1 MNRPD
6 SEEMHTTDNKVRC
19 HDINLSASDESSGIR
34 VVIADD
40 HPVVTCGVR
49 HVLDQSP
56 ALRVVAEV
64 HTITEIMQQ
73 LERHPCDVL
82 VCDYSFDEDPEPDGL
97 RMIERVK
104 RTYPSV
110 KIVLLTALDDQC
122 LLRHIVQRG
131 VSAFLSKT
139 SNDLNDLPRIV
150 LSVMQGKTYIDTQ
163 IASSLL
169 FNMLERP
176 MRAPNHTELSAR
188 ELEVVRLYEEG
199 MTVAEIAIRLNRSRK
214 TITTQ
219 KASAMKKLGVTSNQA
234 LVDAVRKIL

>member
-1 MNRPD
+1 MNFQD
-6 SEEMHTTDNKVRC
+6 SEEIRMTDNKARC
-19 HDINLSASDESSGIR
+19 RCIPPYAGDQHADIRI
-34 VVIADD
+34 VIADD

-56 ALRVVAEV
+56 AMHVVAEV
-64 HTITEIMQQ
+64 HTVTDIMQQ
-73 LERHPCDVL
+73 LDQHACDVL
-82 VCDYSFDEDPEPDGL
+82 VCDYSFDDDPEPDGL
-97 RMIERVK
+97 RMIERIK
-104 RTYPSV
+104 RTYPNV
-110 KIVLLTALDDQC
+110 KIVLLTMLDDQC
-122 LLRHIVQRG
+122 LLRHIIQRG

-139 SNDLNDLPRIV
+139 SNDLHELPRII

-176 MRAPNHTELSAR
+176 LRAPTHTELSAR

-199 MTVAEIAIRLNRSRK
+199 MTVADIATRLNRSRK

-219 KASAMKKLGVTSNQA
+219 KASAMKKLGVASNQA